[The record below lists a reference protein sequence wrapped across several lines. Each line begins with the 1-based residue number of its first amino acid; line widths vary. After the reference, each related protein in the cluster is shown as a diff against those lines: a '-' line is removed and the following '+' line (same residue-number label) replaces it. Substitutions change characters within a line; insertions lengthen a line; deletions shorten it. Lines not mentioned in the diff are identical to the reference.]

1 MTPTLRDVMRWSV
14 KPAKNVDTATTPK
27 VNVLRGLAARATTPL
42 LPDDYLKLLNPLWT
56 ARELRGEI
64 VDVRNE
70 TEDSATVTIKPGWGF
85 SADYQPGQ
93 YVGIGLRVEG
103 PLALAFLL
111 ADLGSPP
118 ARQETITI
126 TVKAT
131 PEGFLSSHLVNGVT
145 PGTIVR
151 LAAPKGDFALP
162 DPPPPKI
169 LFVSAGSGI
178 TPLMAMLRS
187 LTTRGQSPD
196 IVHLHSAPTAEDVI
210 FHDELRDLESAEPGY
225 RLHLQLT
232 KQDGKLDFDNLD
244 ELVPD
249 WRDRPTWACG
259 PTPMLDAVEALWDA
273 AGLSDDLHM
282 ERFTIARTDKGGE
295 GGTVTFAISDKTIE
309 IDGATSLLEAGEK
322 VGIQMPFGCRMG
334 ICQTCVLPLEDGTSG
349 TSGPATNTERGTE
362 STPACPPRPAT
373 ARSKS
378 EEAIMAI
385 TDIKEYAHLTPED
398 VDSLARELDAIR
410 TDIEE
415 SRGERDAR
423 YIRRAIQL
431 QRALAVGGRAVLFAS
446 RNKVAWGVGTAMLG
460 TAKIIENM
468 ELGPQHHSRAVGL
481 DERPRDPLDR
491 MGVGHHLTE

>member
-1 MTPTLRDVMRWSV
+1 MASTLRDLMRWSV
-14 KPAKNVDTATTPK
+14 KPAENVETATTPRI
-27 VNVLRGLAARATTPL
+27 NMLRGLAARATTPL

-70 TEDSATVTIKPGWGF
+70 TADSATVTIKPGWGF

-103 PLALAFLL
+103 RWHWRSYSLTSVPVR
-111 ADLGSPP
+111 DKK
-118 ARQETITI
+118 RITI

-131 PEGFLSSHLVNGVT
+131 PEGFLSTHLVNGVT

-187 LTTRGQSPD
+187 LTARDQNPD
-196 IVHLHSAPTAEDVI
+196 IVHLHSAPTAQDVI
-210 FHDELRDLESAEPGY
+210 FHDELRSLEASEPGY

-232 KQDGKLDFDNLD
+232 KQDGKLDFDNLED
-244 ELVPD
+244 LVPD

-259 PTPMLDAVEALWDA
+259 PTPMLDTVEALWDS

-334 ICQTCVLPLEDGTSG
+334 ICQTCVLPLEDGNVRDFRSG
-349 TSGPATNTERGTE
+349 NEHGAGDRINTCVSTASGDCT
-362 STPACPPRPAT
+362 
-373 ARSKS
+373 
-378 EEAIMAI
+378 
-385 TDIKEYAHLTPED
+385 L
-398 VDSLARELDAIR
+398 
-410 TDIEE
+410 
-415 SRGERDAR
+415 
-423 YIRRAIQL
+423 
-431 QRALAVGGRAVLFAS
+431 
-446 RNKVAWGVGTAMLG
+446 
-460 TAKIIENM
+460 KI
-468 ELGPQHHSRAVGL
+468 
-481 DERPRDPLDR
+481 
-491 MGVGHHLTE
+491 